1 VKGKY
6 EGTWNITSRSV
17 VNAVRYRKI
26 CSSKLEGIHVKRD
39 EKIMKRY
46 VNLALILSF
55 IGLIT
60 GIFISSLAG
69 YVCGIISIVL
79 SVLHMKTD
87 KKKCMI
93 AITIST
99 ISLLLPLVMALA
111 LAISLDT

>member
-1 VKGKY
+1 
-6 EGTWNITSRSV
+6 
-17 VNAVRYRKI
+17 
-26 CSSKLEGIHVKRD
+26 
-39 EKIMKRY
+39 MKRY

-60 GIFISSLAG
+60 GIFISSLVG